1 MPRGYSFFSNNNI
14 VKYALLRGF
23 TNYEDALSSQ
33 IQSIDWLCGNEFKV
47 KEPKQAIVLSG
58 NRRMEH
64 YGSYHNY
71 YKRSIAM
78 TSDKSYVTKK

>member
-1 MPRGYSFFSNNNI
+1 MPRDYSFFSNNNI

-58 NRRMEH
+58 NPKNGTLWIIPQLLQKVYSHDIR
-64 YGSYHNY
+64 
-71 YKRSIAM
+71 
-78 TSDKSYVTKK
+78 